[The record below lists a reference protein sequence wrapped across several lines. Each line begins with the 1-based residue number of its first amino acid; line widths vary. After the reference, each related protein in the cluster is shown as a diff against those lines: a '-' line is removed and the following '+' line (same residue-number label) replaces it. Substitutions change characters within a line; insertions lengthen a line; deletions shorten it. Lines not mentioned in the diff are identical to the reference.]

1 MKAVFELAKKYYPT
15 YWSKERLDVLLAK
28 KKLTQEEYDEI
39 VKTKYSYIVVQNKQT
54 VNQEMNEHM
63 EKE

>member
-1 MKAVFELAKKYYPT
+1 MKAVFDLAKKYYPT

-39 VKTKYSYIVVQNKQT
+39 VKTKYSYIVVQDKQT
-54 VNQEMNEHM
+54 VNQEMNERM